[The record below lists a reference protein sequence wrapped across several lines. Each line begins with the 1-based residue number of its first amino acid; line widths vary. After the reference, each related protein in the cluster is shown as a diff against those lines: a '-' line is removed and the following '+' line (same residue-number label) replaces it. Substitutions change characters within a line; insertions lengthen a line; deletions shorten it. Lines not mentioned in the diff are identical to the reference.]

1 MKHQRLLNAPNSA
14 RLEAQSNE
22 KFKLKFG
29 NETFLKLE
37 KNRKYNNLHQSNS
50 STLRTRNQIGLR
62 NIE

>member
-50 STLRTRNQIGLR
+50 STLRTRN
-62 NIE
+62 